1 MAMAGVPVRR
11 RRWRAVITTARL
23 LPSYIA
29 AGVLRHVVSL
39 HRLARWAWRDARTG
53 RAGSGDAEEIAAAVT
68 RLGRIVPGDRN
79 CLRRSLVLY
88 RELSA
93 RGAGPRL
100 VVGFR
105 RGDGGLEGHAWVT
118 LAGGVVGDDAAHVAS
133 FTPTCCF
140 GPAGRAESIGPDQAS
155 TV

>member
-1 MAMAGVPVRR
+1 MSEDGRVRP
-11 RRWRAVITTARL
+11 RRWRTAFTLARL
-23 LPSYIA
+23 LPAYVA

-39 HRLARWAWRDARTG
+39 NRLARWAWRDSP
-53 RAGSGDAEEIAAAVT
+53 AGAADAAEANRLAAAVT

-93 RGAGPRL
+93 RGADPRL

-105 RGDGGLEGHAWVT
+105 RGTRGLQGHAWVT
-118 LAGGVVGDDAAHVAS
+118 LAGGVVGDDAAYVAS

-140 GPAGRAESIGPDQAS
+140 GRAGRSEPLDADGPSAR
-155 TV
+155 